1 MLLVKVMG
9 DGARRASGRGR
20 RESGLVECK
29 AVEDFEQELVD
40 HYALAMAAAG
50 LSDGHIRQLANSDSR
65 D

>member
-1 MLLVKVMG
+1 M
-9 DGARRASGRGR
+9 
-20 RESGLVECK
+20 GLVALPGGAVANLALSRAK

-40 HYALAMAAAG
+40 QCALAMAAAG

>member
-1 MLLVKVMG
+1 M
-9 DGARRASGRGR
+9 
-20 RESGLVECK
+20 GLVALSGAAVANLALSSAK